1 MTSGEARILRLHA
14 EPCVFYPEAV
24 VHEALMAGI
33 LPFME
38 ALEHLYLEWLHDP
51 GIVGQPP
58 KQVYA
63 RPDVRGD
70 WRVMPCSVAGGPAR
84 ERGHDGSIDAVKVI
98 GTNEEERVVSDKI
111 SVGKALLLHPADH
124 HVEAIFDVAALSSF
138 RTAAISLLA
147 AKACGCEPAACAGIV
162 GAGRVGYYTAAIL
175 REWMGAG
182 RILVHDVKGDRGR
195 LLAEV
200 VAERFGG
207 SVRAAGLEE
216 TCRESRALF
225 LATSSPAPVVDARL
239 GRDVPFISSVG
250 ADADNLSEIA
260 IDLLPGRTLVS
271 ESQQNIAFGDLR
283 RWHAAGLIR
292 PSDIRLLTDVV
303 GAAGRGAEPPAP
315 VLFISTGTAVQDA
328 LVCRFLHDR
337 LAGRGGI
344 ALAERGPQG

>member
-1 MTSGEARILRLHA
+1 MTSREASILRLHP

-33 LPFME
+33 RPFME
-38 ALEHLYLEWLHDP
+38 ALERLYLEWSRAP
-51 GIVGQPP
+51 GLVGQPP

-70 WRVMPCSVAGGPAR
+70 WRVMPCSVAAGTAPGRGP
-84 ERGHDGSIDAVKVI
+84 DGSIDAVKVI
-98 GTNEEERVVSDKI
+98 GTNEEERVVADKI

-147 AKACGCEPAACAGIV
+147 ARVCGYEPGACAGIV

-182 RILVHDVKGDRGR
+182 RLLVHDVNDGRSR

-200 VAERFGG
+200 VGERFGG
-207 SVRAAGLEE
+207 AARAAGLEE
-216 TCRESRALF
+216 TCGESRALF
-225 LATSSPAPVVDARL
+225 LATTSPTPVVDARL

-260 IDLLPGRTLVS
+260 IDLLPGRQLVS

-292 PSDIRLLTDVV
+292 PADIRLLTDVV
-303 GAAGRGAEPPAP
+303 ATAHGAAPT
-315 VLFISTGTAVQDA
+315 LFISTGTAVQDA

-344 ALAERGPQG
+344 SLAVNGPQA